1 MEGFFV
7 FSLSRT
13 LEKNALILLR
23 MVFGNCPFEREDA
36 NFDASLSSFF
46 THSAYYYYSRDNIAT
61 HLPVSYSTAKQA
73 LLCKQT
79 FF

>member
-46 THSAYYYYSRDNIAT
+46 THSAYYYYSR
-61 HLPVSYSTAKQA
+61 
-73 LLCKQT
+73 
-79 FF
+79 